1 MPIIRDSESS
11 KIQRV
16 DSERVPFRE
25 QENYVPYHCCAWLR
39 VQLGLQPVNF
49 SWTFLLD

>member
-1 MPIIRDSESS
+1 MELFVPIIRDSESS

-25 QENYVPYHCCAWLR
+25 QE
-39 VQLGLQPVNF
+39 
-49 SWTFLLD
+49 S